1 MKYTLKTKHTDGFD
15 INMSVEAAKEIKKYI
30 DEGKSFELKDK
41 NGRLVTIYPEDV
53 EAFE

>member
-1 MKYTLKTKHTDGFD
+1 MKYTLKVKHTDGFD
-15 INMSVEAAKEIKKYI
+15 INMSVEAAKEIKKHI

-41 NGRLVTIYPEDV
+41 NGRLVTIYSEDV